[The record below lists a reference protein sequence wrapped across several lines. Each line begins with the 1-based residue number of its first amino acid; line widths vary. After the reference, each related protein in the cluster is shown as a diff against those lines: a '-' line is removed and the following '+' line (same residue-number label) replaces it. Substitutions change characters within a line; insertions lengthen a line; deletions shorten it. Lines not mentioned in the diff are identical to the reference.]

1 MKKQIIGFRKTDTTK
16 THGGDFMVENSLI
29 HSADKSTLKKLQKI
43 AFNVK
48 GILKKEKKNN
58 NA

>member
-43 AFNVK
+43 AFYTK
-48 GILKKEKKNN
+48 GTIGVEE
-58 NA
+58 